1 MQFLNTPQ
9 TIAYNTNK
17 RSYLCGVCKMSEK
30 IAGRE
35 KIEDLVL
42 IRDNVVLSNLFVML
56 QKNGADLEINRS
68 ILNKAY
74 AMAGRYVEDRVLED
88 SKANRAALA
97 SRGVKIHR
105 EEHQDNFIVYY
116 HYTCR
121 GYTDKFGVTRD
132 VLRSEI
138 SWRLAGYISELGQA
152 LKEARQHAK
161 RP

>member
-1 MQFLNTPQ
+1 M
-9 TIAYNTNK
+9 
-17 RSYLCGVCKMSEK
+17 GEK
-30 IAGRE
+30 LMGKE

-42 IRDNVVLSNLFVML
+42 IRDNAILQNLFTML
-56 QKNGADLEINRS
+56 QKNGADLEFNRS

-74 AMAGRYVEDRVLED
+74 AMAGRYIEDRVLED

-97 SRGVKIHR
+97 SRGVKIYR
-105 EEHQDNFIVYY
+105 EEYQDDFIIFY
-116 HYTCR
+116 HYTSR